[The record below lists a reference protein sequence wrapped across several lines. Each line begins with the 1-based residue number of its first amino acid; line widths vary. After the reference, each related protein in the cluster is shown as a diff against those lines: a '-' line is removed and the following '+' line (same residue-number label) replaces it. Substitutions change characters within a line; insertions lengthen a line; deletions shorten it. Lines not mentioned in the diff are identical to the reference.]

1 MTPITNMTFHI
12 IPYGE
17 DHADNV
23 SCKCNP
29 EIYNKDGFTIVHH
42 QSLMDDK
49 YIENLTFQ
57 DILRELDLH
66 SEDITPPNQIM
77 NLKGSY
83 LLDPDNINPN

>member
-1 MTPITNMTFHI
+1 MTFHI
-12 IPYGE
+12 VPYGE

-42 QSLMDDK
+42 QSLYDDK

-66 SEDITPPNQIM
+66 SEDITPPNQII

-83 LLDPDNINPN
+83 LIDPDNINLN